1 MKFIANS
8 RIIRTIL
15 EAERKYIIPRY
26 QREYSWES
34 EQLEEFWDDITNQ
47 ISFSQNNEYEV
58 KEYFI
63 GSLVMVGDDEQGTDF
78 YVVDG
83 QQRLTTITIILSVL
97 TQIGKELKDEA
108 FAKSCYRYIEGK
120 DTDYK
125 EFFKLKNE
133 TPKPFFQNS
142 IQNYELDRGLKP
154 TSEEERRLLSA
165 YEYFYKKIIAEKE
178 SKDKFILFLKALR
191 DQIIG
196 CIVIF
201 ITVDNERDAQIIFE
215 TLNAKGKDLDTLDLV
230 KNRIFEVLNK
240 EHPSD
245 FAKDTWKKVKGT
257 IASREDNV
265 KLSKFFRHFWISN
278 YSFSTESKIYKLFLE
293 KIEDTKESYESFMST
308 LLQFSENYIKVI
320 SPLSEDWKGN
330 DEKKIFNSLVA
341 IRDFRVEQPNPLM
354 TTVINL
360 YKNKKIKVGDLS
372 RFFSTIESF
381 HFIFSAITSSRA
393 SGLESLYSKYSRN
406 LANVEDSKI
415 KPLLNEL
422 TKKLSDKISKEITYE
437 AFEKKFLDLKYSNS
451 FTKQKKIIQYIF
463 RLKERSMRK
472 TNEISMD
479 LFTLE
484 HIQSQKQNTDWSYNI
499 GNILPLAKI
508 LNEKCETKILKDK
521 LSILKNSELE
531 QVREFCNE
539 YQDETE
545 WTKELSEQRAR
556 NICKDIYE
564 FSIKNLAKK

>member
-1 MKFIANS
+1 
-8 RIIRTIL
+8 
-15 EAERKYIIPRY
+15 
-26 QREYSWES
+26 
-34 EQLEEFWDDITNQ
+34 
-47 ISFSQNNEYEV
+47 
-58 KEYFI
+58 
-63 GSLVMVGDDEQGTDF
+63 
-78 YVVDG
+78 
-83 QQRLTTITIILSVL
+83 
-97 TQIGKELKDEA
+97 
-108 FAKSCYRYIEGK
+108 
-120 DTDYK
+120 
-125 EFFKLKNE
+125 
-133 TPKPFFQNS
+133 
-142 IQNYELDRGLKP
+142 
-154 TSEEERRLLSA
+154 
-165 YEYFYKKIIAEKE
+165 
-178 SKDKFILFLKALR
+178 
-191 DQIIG
+191 
-196 CIVIF
+196 
-201 ITVDNERDAQIIFE
+201 
-215 TLNAKGKDLDTLDLV
+215 
-230 KNRIFEVLNK
+230 
-240 EHPSD
+240 
-245 FAKDTWKKVKGT
+245 
-257 IASREDNV
+257 
-265 KLSKFFRHFWISN
+265 
-278 YSFSTESKIYKLFLE
+278 
-293 KIEDTKESYESFMST
+293 
-308 LLQFSENYIKVI
+308 
-320 SPLSEDWKGN
+320 
-330 DEKKIFNSLVA
+330 
-341 IRDFRVEQPNPLM
+341 M

-422 TKKLSDKISKEITYE
+422 TKKLSDKISKKITYE

>member
-165 YEYFYKKIIAEKE
+165 YEYFYKKNY
-178 SKDKFILFLKALR
+178 R
-191 DQIIG
+191 R
-196 CIVIF
+196 
-201 ITVDNERDAQIIFE
+201 ER
-215 TLNAKGKDLDTLDLV
+215 
-230 KNRIFEVLNK
+230 
-240 EHPSD
+240 
-245 FAKDTWKKVKGT
+245 
-257 IASREDNV
+257 
-265 KLSKFFRHFWISN
+265 
-278 YSFSTESKIYKLFLE
+278 
-293 KIEDTKESYESFMST
+293 
-308 LLQFSENYIKVI
+308 IK
-320 SPLSEDWKGN
+320 
-330 DEKKIFNSLVA
+330 
-341 IRDFRVEQPNPLM
+341 R
-354 TTVINL
+354 
-360 YKNKKIKVGDLS
+360 
-372 RFFSTIESF
+372 
-381 HFIFSAITSSRA
+381 
-393 SGLESLYSKYSRN
+393 
-406 LANVEDSKI
+406 
-415 KPLLNEL
+415 
-422 TKKLSDKISKEITYE
+422 
-437 AFEKKFLDLKYSNS
+437 
-451 FTKQKKIIQYIF
+451 
-463 RLKERSMRK
+463 
-472 TNEISMD
+472 
-479 LFTLE
+479 
-484 HIQSQKQNTDWSYNI
+484 
-499 GNILPLAKI
+499 
-508 LNEKCETKILKDK
+508 
-521 LSILKNSELE
+521 
-531 QVREFCNE
+531 
-539 YQDETE
+539 
-545 WTKELSEQRAR
+545 
-556 NICKDIYE
+556 
-564 FSIKNLAKK
+564 